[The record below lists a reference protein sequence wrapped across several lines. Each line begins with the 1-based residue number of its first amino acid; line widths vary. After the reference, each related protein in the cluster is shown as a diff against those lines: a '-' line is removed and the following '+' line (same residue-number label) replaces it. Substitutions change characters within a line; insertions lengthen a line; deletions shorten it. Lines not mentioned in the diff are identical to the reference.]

1 MEEICM
7 LFNMPY
13 AKEVIIKN
21 MTGEVL
27 KDFYL
32 IYEGLEKHPYKIST
46 IAPNRQQI
54 VNLVLMYLTG
64 PTKLRLLYCKNGEE
78 KDIVVYENL
87 RKDDLKTL
95 ILTINMDGDN
105 IKVDTVIQES
115 NK

>member
-1 MEEICM
+1 MEDYYM

-32 IYEGLEKHPYKIST
+32 TYEGLEKHPYKIST
-46 IAPNRQQI
+46 IAPDKQQT

-64 PTKLRLLYCKNGEE
+64 PTKLRVLYSKNGEE
-78 KDIVVYENL
+78 KEVIVYENL
-87 RKDDLKTL
+87 RKDDLRTI
-95 ILTINMDGDN
+95 ILTINMDEDDF
-105 IKVDTVIQES
+105 KVDTVIQES
-115 NK
+115 TI